1 MPALCSDRY
10 VKPPEPDVQGVEV
23 DTKTRC
29 VHYHS
34 VLDIIAIRMAC
45 CGVYY
50 ACKDCHEL
58 LAGHAIQVWPR
69 SEWNVRAILCGACG
83 YELTIREYMDSGYL
97 CPLCRA
103 GFNPGCRNH
112 YHFYFAPEDTA

>member
-1 MPALCSDRY
+1 M
-10 VKPPEPDVQGVEV
+10 
-23 DTKTRC
+23 T
-29 VHYHS
+29 
-34 VLDIIAIRMAC
+34 C

-69 SEWNVRAILCGACG
+69 SEWDVRAILCGTCG

-97 CPLCRA
+97 CPHCRA
-103 GFNPGCRNH
+103 GFNPGCRHH
-112 YHFYFAPEDTA
+112 YQFYFADATPTTGS

>member
-1 MPALCSDRY
+1 
-10 VKPPEPDVQGVEV
+10 VKLPKPNRQRVEVQGVEV
-23 DTKTRC
+23 DAQTQC

-34 VLDIIAIRMAC
+34 ALDIIAIKMAC

-58 LAGHAIQVWPR
+58 LAGHAIQVWPQ

-83 YELTIREYMDSGYL
+83 YELTIREYLDSGYS

>member
-1 MPALCSDRY
+1 
-10 VKPPEPDVQGVEV
+10 VKPPKPDVQGVDV
-23 DTKTRC
+23 DTETRC

-69 SEWNVRAILCGACG
+69 SEWYVQAILCGACG
-83 YELTIREYMDSGYL
+83 YELTIREYMDSGCL
-97 CPLCRA
+97 CPLCKA

-112 YHFYFAPEDTA
+112 YQFYFALEDTA